1 MSRTAIVCASLA
13 AALCAACASDDDTVV
28 ATTTAPPAA
37 LDVIGLSERPA
48 SLVVVDHADAAA
60 RRRFERGLDR
70 LGGAVIASLPP
81 RLVIA
86 QIPDG
91 ADAALA
97 DLGMVARFDAA
108 VDETVLPGATTNEA
122 RFINVYSNRWQV
134 APPSMA
140 IVARHVPAM
149 PGEAFEAPAQAAPL
163 TNRLFAPG
171 PGGEAPDPE
180 DQVSIPYASGTVVVS
195 IVLPESNGAI
205 DPSTEDWNE
214 DRIREIYLKVQ
225 AALDRIATS
234 EPNADLRFVL
244 HYEPLVDSDYEFG
257 QRAQWG
263 DWVNESLATAHVL
276 SKILGHEVDPT
287 NPWPAAMEYQLALRN
302 QYQADAAFFVMVAAN
317 HNWTAGLRAHAYI
330 NGPWTT
336 LESNN
341 GADVFMHELGHI
353 FGALDEYCPDA
364 CVTPTA
370 LHGYLG
376 IFNANA
382 EFREGDPWNGGI
394 NNGRGEGAPSLMQYN
409 QMGAVNGYTR
419 GAWGWLDGD
428 GDGVIDVRDTV
439 PRSQLA
445 ADTIDQTVRITGQV
459 IDRPQ
464 TALWRTPY
472 SMNRIVG
479 LEIQLE
485 RAGVVEDVITVALP
499 GDTRGRQA
507 VDVELPALP
516 AGEWTLRIRAE
527 NDAGNQEPVPQVLVA
542 TVSGTQ
548 NTAPI
553 AHLDL
558 PALRALSS
566 SASYPVHAS
575 AVDLDGDAAEVRVDL
590 GADGSFETGWAPAH
604 DLDVTPDAGVYPI
617 LVEARDA
624 AGATAIHAAEVL
636 VFAGNAP
643 PEVTLG
649 NVPSVVH
656 GALLADVALT
666 ATSIDPEGATP
677 DFSWLAT
684 LATDDA
690 RFDAATG
697 WGAGAE
703 TSFGLPTPERLA
715 TTRVDLSVGNPELTR
730 GRIGDLIAISPTVV
744 AVAGGI
750 AGVWFVDVSNLAA
763 PQLLAHLDLETTANQ
778 LYRDGD
784 LLYVLGTMLTVVDI
798 SDLSAPVEI
807 EQLFATQRTRIA
819 RWEKMLPIAESEQWG
834 AAHFLDVEEGER
846 IKEAKVIVTVDH
858 PRTRQLKITLHPP
871 KHLPTGP
878 IVLRDHQPGA
888 NGLRTYTF
896 TAQNVPA
903 LAGLEGA
910 FAADGW
916 GIEVVDDV
924 IDGQTGSLVATELR
938 FKTRSRAA
946 RVLPQAA
953 RIAGQLWNGDLVI
966 AGAGVEALSTAFP
979 FWIHS
984 QGRITGTGT
993 VDAVMVGDTVVAAMP
1008 LESKAVVDPVLK
1020 GLVAVDFTLPFWPQ
1034 IVRIEDDLGVAPSE
1048 LAKVGSRLYLRALPM
1063 CAPEN
1068 PAPEHGDDCEV
1079 RNDLTLIIDPEAFAA
1094 GDAAWELGR
1103 TDLRIDRKAF
1113 GDDETLWTVGNEGFV
1128 QKYDVSDVAKLEVIE
1143 SYPQSWTSAIIPLG
1157 TGGDVL
1163 LFGFS
1168 TEVQIGNL
1176 AAVISTLSRTYRLAV
1191 ESRDADGAIGRAY
1204 RTVHVIPYDHAP
1216 VVTDVVQDGA
1226 DPMIFRVFATDPDA
1240 GAIWDPNLLVRADWD
1255 GDGVFDSDWSFFG
1268 NQPGQWG
1275 ELYGAFPGP
1284 GTYQS
1289 VFEVRDGYW
1298 ASSRFVRNV
1307 TVE

>member
-1 MSRTAIVCASLA
+1 VSRTAIISASLA
-13 AALCAACASDDDTVV
+13 AALCAACASDDNVV
-28 ATTTAPPAA
+28 TTTTAPPAA

-48 SLVVVDHADAAA
+48 SLVVVDHADGAA
-60 RRRFERGLDR
+60 RRRFERGLER

-97 DLGMVARFDAA
+97 DLGMLDRFDTA
-108 VDETVLPGATTNEA
+108 VDETVLQGATADEA

-134 APPSMA
+134 APHAMK
-140 IVARHVPAM
+140 IVAHAADPM
-149 PGEAFEAPAQAAPL
+149 PGEAFERSPSAAPEGDQPP
-163 TNRLFAPG
+163 F
-171 PGGEAPDPE
+171 DPE
-180 DQVSIPYASGTVVVS
+180 DQVSVPYASGTVVVS

-225 AALDRIATS
+225 AALDQIASS

-244 HYEPLVDSDYEFG
+244 HYEGLVDSDYEFG

-276 SKILGHEVDPT
+276 SRILGHEVDPT

-302 QYQADAAFFVMVAAN
+302 QYEADAAFFVLVAAN

-341 GADVFMHELGHI
+341 GADVFMHEFGHI

-364 CVTPTA
+364 CVPPTA

-376 IFNANA
+376 IVNANA

-428 GDGVIDVRDTV
+428 GDGVIDVRDTA
-439 PRSQLA
+439 PRSLLA
-445 ADTIDQTVRITGQV
+445 ADTIDQTVRISGLV
-459 IDRPQ
+459 VDRPQ

-472 SMNRIVG
+472 SINRIVG
-479 LEIQLE
+479 LEIELE
-485 RAGVVEDVITVALP
+485 RNGVVEDVIDVALP
-499 GDTRGRQA
+499 GATRGRQA
-507 VDVELPALP
+507 VDVELPPLP
-516 AGEWTLRIRAE
+516 AGVWTLRVRAE
-527 NDAGNQEPVPQVLVA
+527 NDAGNKEAVPQVLIA

-548 NTAPI
+548 NTPPI

-566 SASYPVHAS
+566 SASYPVHAG
-575 AVDLDGDAAEVRVDL
+575 ALDLDGDAAEVRVDL
-590 GADGSFETGWAPAH
+590 GADGSFETGWAAAH
-604 DLDVTPDAGVYPI
+604 DLDVTPDAGVYAI

-624 AGATAIHAAEVL
+624 AGATATRTVESL

-649 NVPSVVH
+649 NVPSLVH
-656 GALLADVALT
+656 GALLADVAMT
-666 ATSIDPEGATP
+666 ATAIDPEGATP

-703 TSFGLPTPERLA
+703 TSFGLPTPQRLA
-715 TTRVDLSVGNPELTR
+715 TTRVDLSVGNPDLTR
-730 GRIGDLIAISPTVV
+730 GRIGDLIALSPTTV

-750 AGVWFVDVSNLAA
+750 TGVWFVDISNLSA
-763 PQLLAHLDLETTANQ
+763 PALLSHVDLETTANQ

-807 EQLFATQRTRIA
+807 EQLFATNGTRTA
-819 RWEKMLPIAESEQWG
+819 RWEETLPIVESEQWG
-834 AAHFLDVEEGER
+834 ASHFLFVEEGER
-846 IKEAKVIVTVDH
+846 ITEAKVIVTVDH
-858 PRTRQLKITLHPP
+858 PRIGQLKITLHPP
-871 KHLPTGP
+871 KHLGLGA
-878 IVLRDHQPGA
+878 IVLRDHHPGA
-888 NGLRTYTF
+888 NGLRTFTF

-910 FAADGW
+910 FAAEGW
-916 GIEVVDDV
+916 MIEVVDDV
-924 IDGQTGSLVATELR
+924 IDGQAGSLLATELR

-946 RVLPQAA
+946 RVIPQAA
-953 RIAGQLWNGDLVI
+953 RFAGQLWTGDLVI

-993 VDAVMVGDTVVAAMP
+993 VDAVMVGDVVVAAMP
-1008 LESKAVVDPVLK
+1008 LESKGVVNPVLK
-1020 GLVAVDFTLPFWPQ
+1020 GLVAVDFTVPFWPQ

-1048 LAKVGSRLYLRALPM
+1048 LARVGSRLYLRAWPM
-1063 CAPEN
+1063 CDPEN
-1068 PAPEHGDDCEV
+1068 PVAGEDCEV
-1079 RNDLTLIIDPEAFAA
+1079 RSDITLIIDPEAFAA
-1094 GDAAWELGR
+1094 GADSWELGR
-1103 TDLRIDRKAF
+1103 TDLRIDRRAF
-1113 GDDETLWTVGNEGFV
+1113 GDDETLWTVGNEGYV
-1128 QKYDVSDVAKLEVIE
+1128 QRYDVSDLGKIEVIAA
-1143 SYPQSWTSAIIPLG
+1143 YPQSWTSAIIPL
-1157 TGGDVL
+1157 TDSGDVL

-1168 TEVQIGNL
+1168 TEVQVGNL
-1176 AAVISTLSRTYRLAV
+1176 ADVISTLSRTYRLAV

-1216 VVTDVVQDGA
+1216 AITDVVQDGQ
-1226 DPMIFRVFATDPDA
+1226 DPMLFRVFAADPDA
-1240 GAIWDPNLLVRADWD
+1240 GQIWDPNLLVRADWD
-1255 GDGVFDSDWSFFG
+1255 GDGVFDSDWTFFG

-1275 ELYGAFPGP
+1275 ELYGAYPGP
-1284 GTYQS
+1284 GTYAT

-1298 ASSRFVRNV
+1298 ASSRMVRNV